1 MDGSAHADRSE
12 VRHPG
17 SAGAATRPILVAQI
31 REMDAGLHL
40 SAPGAGQA
48 EGSPTVVAAS
58 EVAPGSRGSSRR
70 RPGPAVLCLEH
81 IRVQVGTDVNTQV
94 AGPGSLRSP
103 LRA

>member
-48 EGSPTVVAAS
+48 EGEPHR
-58 EVAPGSRGSSRR
+58 RGR
-70 RPGPAVLCLEH
+70 
-81 IRVQVGTDVNTQV
+81 IRGCPRQ
-94 AGPGSLRSP
+94 PWL
-103 LRA
+103 